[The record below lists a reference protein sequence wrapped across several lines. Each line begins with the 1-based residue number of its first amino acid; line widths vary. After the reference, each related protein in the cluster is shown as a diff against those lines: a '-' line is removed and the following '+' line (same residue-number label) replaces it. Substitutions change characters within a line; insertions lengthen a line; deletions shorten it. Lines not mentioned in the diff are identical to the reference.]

1 MNVTEFTLGSVIK
14 DGGVVNGVAPVSLY
28 SGMVPN
34 LAFNIS
40 MLAIWGVLLGCQILL
55 IWFKQFWFSTAFICA
70 AILEVIGYAG
80 RVWSHYNVFQMDP
93 FLMQMV
99 CLTIAPVFTMGGI
112 YYQLAKMIEIY
123 GHRFCL
129 LPSPMAYS
137 YIFIAFDIVSLV
149 VQAAGGGVA
158 GSETTAGEDVD
169 TGDNIFIAGLA
180 LQVAS
185 MTIFMALMGH
195 LYYKVYVQTRLDHT
209 GTKKL
214 SPKLF
219 KIPQSEIDYLYRQKF
234 SDLRIHPKR
243 WAFHYFPHAL
253 TLAVCTVFVRC
264 CYRLAELI
272 TGWSGYLITH
282 ENYFIILD
290 ALMISIATVTMTIFH
305 PGFAFQGRI
314 RSIPITPGKVDPETL
329 PPSES
334 DKVESL
340 SSNEPAP
347 VKGKWRLK
355 AWKPFSKKDTEKAE
369 SDRWVDD
376 QEQNV

>member
-1 MNVTEFTLGSVIK
+1 MNITENLGALVK
-14 DGGVVNGVAPVSLY
+14 DDGGGVVNGVASVSLY

-34 LAFNIS
+34 LGFNIA
-40 MLAIWGVLLGCQILL
+40 MLSIWGVLLSSHVLL
-55 IWFKQFWFSTAFICA
+55 VWLKQYWFSTAFICA
-70 AILEVIGYAG
+70 GILEVIGYAG
-80 RVWSHYNVFQMDP
+80 RVWSHFNVFMMDP

-112 YYQLAKMIEIY
+112 YYQLAKMIEVY

-137 YIFIAFDIVSLV
+137 YIFIGFDIVSLV

-158 GSETTAGEDVD
+158 GSDTATGNESD

-185 MTIFMALMGH
+185 MTIFIALMGH
-195 LYYKVYVQTRLDHT
+195 LYYRVFVKTRLDHT
-209 GTKKL
+209 GTKKPTF
-214 SPKLF
+214 SLF

-243 WAFHYFPHAL
+243 WVFHCFPHAL

-290 ALMISIATVTMTIFH
+290 ALMIAIATVSMTVFH
-305 PGFAFQGRI
+305 PGFAFEGRQ
-314 RSIPITPGKVDPETL
+314 RSIPITAGKVDPETIT
-329 PPSES
+329 PPES
-334 DKVESL
+334 DKVESI
-340 SSNEPAP
+340 SSNEPATE
-347 VKGKWRLK
+347 KKKW
-355 AWKPFSKKDTEKAE
+355 WKPFSKKDTEKAD
-369 SDRWVDD
+369 SDQWNG
-376 QEQNV
+376 EEA